1 MQDEIKANL
10 AKCSGFAEVN
20 AAIPPG
26 EEDDI
31 FHFAGALNLT
41 SHLLNMFARRDWC
54 QAANSP
60 YLASTFATINES

>member
-20 AAIPPG
+20 AAVPAG

-54 QAANSP
+54 
-60 YLASTFATINES
+60 